1 MKRYL
6 FLWIYGWLKKNQW
19 NIIAWKSRIAS
30 SNDDK
35 GVQLI
40 DLIKTYGYG
49 TTTYL
54 VFEKEEAKCNNI
66 IRQYKI
72 DWLSWCYKRKHMR
85 T

>member
-1 MKRYL
+1 M
-6 FLWIYGWLKKNQW
+6 
-19 NIIAWKSRIAS
+19 
-30 SNDDK
+30 
-35 GVQLI
+35 QLI

-72 DWLSWCYKRKHMR
+72 DWLSWCYKRKHMK